1 MKDKITKL
9 IDVKSIMTLAL
20 VGAFFYGFVT
30 KMITP
35 SQFFNIFTVIVSF
48 YFGTQYQKNAETQA
62 TDTNITSKAKGIT
75 E

>member
-1 MKDKITKL
+1 
-9 IDVKSIMTLAL
+9 MTLAL
-20 VGAFFYGFVT
+20 VGAFIYGFVT

-62 TDTNITSKAKGIT
+62 TDTNITSKAKGII

>member
-20 VGAFFYGFVT
+20 VGAFIYGFVT

-48 YFGTQYQKNAETQA
+48 YFGTQYQKNAETVA
-62 TDTNITSKAKGIT
+62 TDNNITSKAKGIT